1 MKRLIAITKQT
12 EAFNIDTEKEL
23 QFIQNKDN
31 RLTKD
36 KLHNFTQ
43 NSNYGMYGG
52 IYYEMENEKIHLYV
66 VENFMYKDID
76 KKSDTQND
84 AVVYVASRLHGDGTV
99 EEPKYISII
108 EHATTAQ
115 ATAQDMT
122 LEGMGLVLLNARTLD
137 DAKKELSQK
146 FDDFTE
152 DKLE

>member
-1 MKRLIAITKQT
+1 MKRLVAVTKQT

-36 KLHNFTQ
+36 KLHNFTK
-43 NSNYGMYGG
+43 NSNNGMYGG
-52 IYYEMENEKIHLYV
+52 IYYEMENEKVHLYI
-66 VENFMYKDID
+66 VEIFMYKDID
-76 KKSDTQND
+76 KKSDAQND
-84 AVVYVASRLHGDGTV
+84 AVVYVASRLHGDGTID
-99 EEPKYISII
+99 EPKYISIV

-137 DAKKELSQK
+137 DAIKELSQK